1 MSIKQRK
8 GTELETTEVIKWE
21 LSSDC
26 LCEEYDEETGE
37 SKLDEQGEPIPAK
50 YCYGCYD
57 DEKSNIYYEVITPWV
72 KANGWTMDTP
82 LKVNGSR
89 MTWLNRSG
97 YAYATP
103 ETIIEK
109 LTLNGDFTLR
119 FTLTGTTLEV
129 VRASHDELGAL
140 FEFEKLDE
148 SELEDD

>member
-1 MSIKQRK
+1 
-8 GTELETTEVIKWE
+8 LATTDVIKAE

-26 LCEEYDEETGE
+26 YCEEYDEETGE
-37 SKLDEQGEPIPAK
+37 SKLDEQGEVVMSQV
-50 YCYGCYD
+50 CFGCYD
-57 DEKSNIYYEVITPWV
+57 DDKTYIQDDLIATWAER
-72 KANGWTMDTP
+72 NGFEMDTP

-89 MTWLNRSG
+89 MTWLSRSG

-103 ETIIEK
+103 ETLIDK

-119 FTLTGTTLEV
+119 FTLTDNTLEV

-148 SELEDD
+148 SEVE

>member
-1 MSIKQRK
+1 
-8 GTELETTEVIKWE
+8 LATTEVIKAE

-26 LCEEYDEETGE
+26 YCEEYDEETGE
-37 SKLDEQGEPIPAK
+37 SKLDEQGEVVMSQV
-50 YCYGCYD
+50 CFGCYD
-57 DEKSNIYYEVITPWV
+57 DDKTYIQDDLIATWAER
-72 KANGWTMDTP
+72 NGFEMDTP

-89 MTWLNRSG
+89 MTWLSRSG

-103 ETIIEK
+103 ETLIDK

-148 SELEDD
+148 SEVD

>member
-1 MSIKQRK
+1 M
-8 GTELETTEVIKWE
+8 ETTEVIKAE

-26 LCEEYDEETGE
+26 YCEEYDEETGE
-37 SKLDEQGEPIPAK
+37 SKLDEQGEVVMSQV
-50 YCYGCYD
+50 CFGCYD
-57 DEKSNIYYEVITPWV
+57 DDKTYIQDDLIATWV
-72 KANGWTMDTP
+72 ERNGFEMNTP

-89 MTWLNRSG
+89 MTWLSRSG

-103 ETIIEK
+103 ETLIDK

-119 FTLTGTTLEV
+119 FTLTGNTLEV

-148 SELEDD
+148 SEVE

>member
-1 MSIKQRK
+1 M
-8 GTELETTEVIKWE
+8 ETTEVIKAE
-21 LSSDC
+21 LDSNC

-37 SKLDEQGEPIPAK
+37 SKLDEQGEVVMSQE
-50 YCYGCYD
+50 CFGCYD
-57 DEKSNIYYEVITPWV
+57 DEKTYIQDEIITTWV

-89 MTWLNRSG
+89 MTWLSRSG

-103 ETIIEK
+103 ETLIDK
-109 LTLNGDFTLR
+109 LTLDADFILR

-129 VRASHDELGAL
+129 VRASHDEYGAL

>member
-1 MSIKQRK
+1 M
-8 GTELETTEVIKWE
+8 ETTEVIKAE
-21 LSSDC
+21 LSSNC

-37 SKLDEQGEPIPAK
+37 SKLDEQGYPVMSQE
-50 YCYGCYD
+50 CFGCYD
-57 DEKSNIYYEVITPWV
+57 DEKTYIQDEIITTWV
-72 KANGWTMDTP
+72 KANGWEMDTP

-89 MTWLNRSG
+89 MTWLSRSG

-103 ETIIEK
+103 ETLIDK
-109 LTLNGDFTLR
+109 LTLDADFILR

>member
-1 MSIKQRK
+1 MN
-8 GTELETTEVIKWE
+8 TTEVIKAE

-26 LCEEYDEETGE
+26 YCEEYDEETGE
-37 SKLDEQGEPIPAK
+37 SKLDEQGEVVMSQV
-50 YCYGCYD
+50 CFGCYD
-57 DEKSNIYYEVITPWV
+57 DDKTYIQDDLIATWV
-72 KANGWTMDTP
+72 ERNGFEMDTP

-89 MTWLNRSG
+89 MTWLSRSG

-103 ETIIEK
+103 ETLIDK

-148 SELEDD
+148 SEVD

>member
-1 MSIKQRK
+1 MA
-8 GTELETTEVIKWE
+8 TTEVIKAE

-26 LCEEYDEETGE
+26 YCEEYDEETGE
-37 SKLDEQGEPIPAK
+37 SKLDEQGEVVMSQV
-50 YCYGCYD
+50 CFGCYD
-57 DEKSNIYYEVITPWV
+57 DDKTYIQDDLIATWAER
-72 KANGWTMDTP
+72 NGFEMDTP

-89 MTWLNRSG
+89 MTWLSRSG

-103 ETIIEK
+103 ETLIDK

-119 FTLTGTTLEV
+119 FTLTDNTLEV

-148 SELEDD
+148 SEVE

>member
-1 MSIKQRK
+1 MA
-8 GTELETTEVIKWE
+8 TTEVIKAE

-26 LCEEYDEETGE
+26 YCEEYDEETGE
-37 SKLDEQGEPIPAK
+37 SKLDEQGEVVMSQV
-50 YCYGCYD
+50 CFGCYD
-57 DEKSNIYYEVITPWV
+57 DDKTYIQDDLIATWV
-72 KANGWTMDTP
+72 ERNGFEMNTP

-89 MTWLNRSG
+89 MTWLSRSG

-103 ETIIEK
+103 ETLIDK

-119 FTLTGTTLEV
+119 FTLTDNTLEV

-148 SELEDD
+148 SEVE

>member
-1 MSIKQRK
+1 M
-8 GTELETTEVIKWE
+8 TTTEVVKAE

-37 SKLDEQGEPIPAK
+37 SKVDEQGEVIMSQE
-50 YCYGCYD
+50 CFGCYD
-57 DEKSNIYYEVITPWV
+57 DDKTYIQDEIITTWV
-72 KANGWTMDTP
+72 ERNGFEMTTP

-89 MTWLNRSG
+89 MTWLGRSG

-103 ETIIEK
+103 ETLIDK
-109 LTLNGDFTLR
+109 LTLNADFTLR

-129 VRASHDELGAL
+129 VRASHDEYGAL
-140 FEFEKLDE
+140 FAFEKLDE

>member
-1 MSIKQRK
+1 
-8 GTELETTEVIKWE
+8 LETTEVIKAE

-26 LCEEYDEETGE
+26 YCEEYDEETGE
-37 SKLDEQGEPIPAK
+37 SKLDEQGEVVMSQV
-50 YCYGCYD
+50 CFGCYD
-57 DEKSNIYYEVITPWV
+57 DDKTYIQDDLIATWV
-72 KANGWTMDTP
+72 ERNGFEMNTP

-89 MTWLNRSG
+89 MTWLSRSG

-103 ETIIEK
+103 ETLIDK

-119 FTLTGTTLEV
+119 FTLTGNTLEV

-148 SELEDD
+148 SEVE

>member
-1 MSIKQRK
+1 M
-8 GTELETTEVIKWE
+8 ETTEVIKAE

-26 LCEEYDEETGE
+26 YCEEYDEETGE
-37 SKLDEQGEPIPAK
+37 SKLDEQGEVVMSQV
-50 YCYGCYD
+50 CFGCYD
-57 DEKSNIYYEVITPWV
+57 DDKTYIQDDLIATWAER
-72 KANGWTMDTP
+72 NGFEMNTP

-89 MTWLNRSG
+89 MTWLSRSG

-103 ETIIEK
+103 ETLIDK

-119 FTLTGTTLEV
+119 FTLTGNTLEV

-148 SELEDD
+148 SEVE

>member
-1 MSIKQRK
+1 
-8 GTELETTEVIKWE
+8 LATTEVIKAE

-26 LCEEYDEETGE
+26 YCEEYDEETGE
-37 SKLDEQGEPIPAK
+37 SKLDEQGEVVMSQV
-50 YCYGCYD
+50 CFGCYD
-57 DEKSNIYYEVITPWV
+57 DDKTYIQDDLIATWAER
-72 KANGWTMDTP
+72 NGFEMDTP

-89 MTWLNRSG
+89 MTWLSRSG

-103 ETIIEK
+103 ETLIDK

-119 FTLTGTTLEV
+119 FTLTDNTLEV

-148 SELEDD
+148 SEVE